1 MVPAYNG
8 SEPYIFVS
16 YAHKDSAEVYST
28 IEKLTSLGYR
38 IWYDEGIKPGVE
50 WPEYIAE
57 HLDKCSL
64 FLMFISPN
72 SMESANCRR
81 EINFALSRAKKFLC
95 IVLKKTEIPLG
106 MELQLAS
113 QQSIFRYKYSS
124 EGAYIY
130 KICSAAG
137 MSQCKNTHF
146 FENNTDDVPEAVSA
160 PPVASIPAPVKQ
172 PQVQKKTVSRERNVK
187 KKSSGSS
194 GSGKSNAGTV
204 FIGILIGTIIIFAFT
219 FYMLTHSNPSGGNA
233 APTLTPTPTVTATP
247 TPTPT
252 PEATPTPTPVIT
264 QHTQIAGDTAGTNTQ
279 TGGNTGGTSGGNT
292 GGTSGD
298 NTGGTSGG
306 GATSDD
312 NTGNTGTTDDEYDEV
327 DDFTGDAGNED
338 TYDTGDEGE
347 NTGDVPTD
355 NLNYARY
362 KAMAGMQE

>member
-124 EGAYIY
+124 EDAYIY

-160 PPVASIPAPVKQ
+160 LPVAPISAPVKQ
-172 PQVQKKTVSRERNVK
+172 PEVQKKTVSRAKTGTK
-187 KKSSGSS
+187 KRSSGNS

-204 FIGILIGTIIIFAFT
+204 FVGILIGTIIIFAFT
-219 FYMLTHSNPSGGNA
+219 FYMLTHSNLSGGNA
-233 APTLTPTPTVTATP
+233 APTLTPTPTVTA

-292 GGTSGD
+292 GGSTDG
-298 NTGGTSGG
+298 NTGGTSGE
-306 GATSDD
+306 ATSDD
-312 NTGNTGTTDDEYDEV
+312 NTGNTGNTDDGYDEV
-327 DDFTGDAGNED
+327 DPLDDIGNED
-338 TYDTGDEGE
+338 TYDTGDDGE
-347 NTGDVPTD
+347 NTGDFPTD

>member
-124 EGAYIY
+124 EDAYIY

-146 FENNTDDVPEAVSA
+146 FENNTDDVPEAVST
-160 PPVASIPAPVKQ
+160 PPVAPIPAPVKQ
-172 PQVQKKTVSRERNVK
+172 PEVQKKTVSRQRNVQK
-187 KKSSGSS
+187 KKSS

-204 FIGILIGTIIIFAFT
+204 FVGILIGTIIIFAFT
-219 FYMLTHSNPSGGNA
+219 FYMLTHSNPSGGNT
-233 APTLTPTPTVTATP
+233 APTLTPTPTVTA

-264 QHTQIAGDTAGTNTQ
+264 QHTQIAGDTAGTSTQ
-279 TGGNTGGTSGGNT
+279 TGDNTGGNTGGTSGGA
-292 GGTSGD
+292 S
-298 NTGGTSGG
+298 GGTSGG

-312 NTGNTGTTDDEYDEV
+312 NTGNTGTTDEEYDEV

-347 NTGDVPTD
+347 NTGDFPTD

>member
-81 EINFALSRAKKFLC
+81 EINFALSRSKKFLC

-124 EGAYIY
+124 EDAYIY

-146 FENNTDDVPEAVSA
+146 FENNTDDVREAVSA
-160 PPVASIPAPVKQ
+160 PPVAPIPAPVKQ
-172 PQVQKKTVSRERNVK
+172 PEVQKKTVSRAKTGTK
-187 KKSSGSS
+187 KRSSGNS

-233 APTLTPTPTVTATP
+233 VPTLTPTPTVTATP
-247 TPTPT
+247 TPTP
-252 PEATPTPTPVIT
+252 EATPTPTPAIT
-264 QHTQIAGDTAGTNTQ
+264 QHTQIAGDTTGTSTQ

-292 GGTSGD
+292 GGSTDG
-298 NTGGTSGG
+298 NTGGTSGE
-306 GATSDD
+306 ATSDD
-312 NTGNTGTTDDEYDEV
+312 NTGNTGNTDDGYDEV
-327 DDFTGDAGNED
+327 DPLDDIGNED

-347 NTGDVPTD
+347 NTGDFTSE

-362 KAMAGMQE
+362 KALAGMQE